1 MTYSHTQIS
10 QYLACPR
17 RYRYRYLDGWR
28 EREIRPALLF
38 GRTFE
43 KALGAYFRGE
53 DSLAVL
59 HEEWGA
65 YREGSLEYSKNDSW
79 ERMLRQGEQFLHRF
93 AQDDRVQVPKPKE
106 NLQIRL
112 LRQLTP
118 ESEYVAY
125 LDAIGLLDGARC
137 LIDWKT
143 TTSRYTEE
151 PQGLLALDPQLISYS
166 WISGISAVALVV
178 FVRKNVPEIQY
189 LRTTISAAQRADY
202 ESLVRNTIQRIE
214 SACFLQHSGI
224 RFPQNGCLGCAHLG
238 LCLDQEKLVETKLIR
253 RPEAEDLAWLDQLDC

>member
-1 MTYSHTQIS
+1 
-10 QYLACPR
+10 
-17 RYRYRYLDGWR
+17 
-28 EREIRPALLF
+28 
-38 GRTFE
+38 
-43 KALGAYFRGE
+43 
-53 DSLAVL
+53 
-59 HEEWGA
+59 
-65 YREGSLEYSKNDSW
+65 
-79 ERMLRQGEQFLHRF
+79 
-93 AQDDRVQVPKPKE
+93 VQVPKPEE

-125 LDAIGLLDGARC
+125 LDAIGLLDGTRC

-143 TTSRYTEE
+143 TTSRYSEE
-151 PQGLLALDPQLISYS
+151 PKGLLALDPQLISYS
-166 WISGISAVALVV
+166 WISGISEVALVV

-189 LRTTISAAQRADY
+189 LRTTILEAQRADY

-224 RFPQNGCLGCAHLG
+224 RFPQNGCLGCSHLG
-238 LCLDQEKLVETKLIR
+238 LCLDQKKLVEAKLIR